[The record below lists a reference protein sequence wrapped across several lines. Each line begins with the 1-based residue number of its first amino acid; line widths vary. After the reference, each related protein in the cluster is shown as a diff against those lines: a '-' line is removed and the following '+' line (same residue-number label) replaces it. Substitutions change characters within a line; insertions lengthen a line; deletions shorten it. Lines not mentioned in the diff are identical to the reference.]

1 MFVIPSQLSRKDS
14 VIMIINRDTWWK
26 NIGIPSKTDPRR
38 KKFVSYFFTG
48 SKEEFSNKD
57 QVDLEELL
65 ESPAFQNEFCNFLIH
80 TSIYG

>member
-1 MFVIPSQLSRKDS
+1 MQDSFVTSAVSLTFDL
-14 VIMIINRDTWWK
+14 NRDTWWK

>member
-1 MFVIPSQLSRKDS
+1 MQDSFVTSAVSLTSDFY
-14 VIMIINRDTWWK
+14 RDTWWK

-65 ESPAFQNEFCNFLIH
+65 GSPGFQNEFCNFLIH